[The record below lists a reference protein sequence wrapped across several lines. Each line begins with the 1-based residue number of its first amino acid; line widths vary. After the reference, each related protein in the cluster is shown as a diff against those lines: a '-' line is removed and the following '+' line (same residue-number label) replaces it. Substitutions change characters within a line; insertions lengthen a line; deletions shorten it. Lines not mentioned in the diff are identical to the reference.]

1 MKGNDKRKSKAK
13 DKAKVNLGGNKNEFN
28 YFIKEINKKPKKYN
42 KKGII
47 ISVAIIVIVFFI
59 PIIQG
64 LRNSFNDDVVT
75 PYSGFTGKAY
85 FEDIGISTSDAPF
98 KVDKNIDQAYMVEL
112 EGICLAETTVED
124 ETMYRF
130 QVEKNGQKSVDMEVS
145 SLMSNVHHIEDSEE
159 AKVIV
164 SKKYFVNNKNEKVAI
179 NFYDIYVQKDKI
191 KTFN

>member
-13 DKAKVNLGGNKNEFN
+13 DKAKVNLGRNKNEFN

-59 PIIQG
+59 PIIKG
-64 LRNSFNDDVVT
+64 LFNSFNDDVVT
-75 PYSGFTGKAY
+75 SYSGFTGKAY
-85 FEDIGISTSDAPF
+85 FEDIGISISDTPF

-112 EGICLAETTVED
+112 EGICLAEMTVED

-164 SKKYFVNNKNEKVAI
+164 SKRYFVNNKNEKVAI

-191 KTFN
+191 RTFN